1 MISERICNI
10 ADRIGS
16 DFGTNDPRELCA
28 DMGISFLRYELPESV
43 NGMYFSVGGRQ
54 SVIINTSADEA
65 VVPYYTA
72 HELGHAVLH
81 SELNFA
87 FICTKT
93 NLICEKYE
101 HEADLFAAFLL
112 LPHGETGEYD
122 GCTAADIY
130 SEKGIPLRAVEEWA
144 AVRHKEKSQKI

>member
-1 MISERICNI
+1 MISERIRAI
-10 ADRIGS
+10 ADSINS

-28 DMGISFLRYELPESV
+28 DLGISFLRCELPESV
-43 NGMYFSVGGRQ
+43 NGMYFSVGGKQ
-54 SVIINTSADEA
+54 SVIINTSADEEMI
-65 VVPYYTA
+65 PYYAA
-72 HELGHAVLH
+72 HELGHALLH

-101 HEADLFAAFLL
+101 READLFAAFLL
-112 LPHGETGEYD
+112 LPHGEKTEYD

-130 SEKGIPLRAVEEWA
+130 SEKGIPLRTIEEWA
-144 AVRHKEKSQKI
+144 AVRRKEKSQKI

>member
-1 MISERICNI
+1 MISERIRTI
-10 ADRIGS
+10 ADRLNS

-28 DMGISFLRYELPESV
+28 DLGISFLRYELPESV
-43 NGMYFSVGGRQ
+43 NGMYFSVGGKQ
-54 SVIINTSADEA
+54 AVIINTSADEA
-65 VVPYYTA
+65 MVPYYTA
-72 HELGHAVLH
+72 HELGHALLH

-101 HEADLFAAFLL
+101 READLFAAFLL
-112 LPHGETGEYD
+112 LPRGEETEYD

-144 AVRHKEKSQKI
+144 AVSRENYFAKK